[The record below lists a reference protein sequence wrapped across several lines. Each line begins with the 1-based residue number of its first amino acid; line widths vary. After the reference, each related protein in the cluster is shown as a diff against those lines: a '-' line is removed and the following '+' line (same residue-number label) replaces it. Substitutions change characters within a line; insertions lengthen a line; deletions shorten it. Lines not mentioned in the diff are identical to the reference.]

1 VGERAPDRLL
11 AARRDA
17 LRDAR
22 LHDALAPLLVLTALL
37 VAGGLPVLVALAAL
51 VARYRRR
58 APASPAWGT

>member
-1 VGERAPDRLL
+1 MSARPTGCSVL
-11 AARRDA
+11 AATLCA
-17 LRDAR
+17 TLAFT
-22 LHDALAPLLVLTALL
+22 DALAPLLVLTALL